1 MSKSNIACQ
10 HLNDV
15 SFARGMSRGI
25 VMSGGMHSP
34 MADAP
39 QIGLWG
45 NAIALRKLK
54 VYNMRSAVFPQCKV
68 APQIGLVQG
77 VGGSRGTAASQP
89 ARLSRHH
96 RLQGMT

>member
-1 MSKSNIACQ
+1 MSKSNIQCQ
-10 HLNDV
+10 HLNDA
-15 SFARGMSRGI
+15 SFARGMSPGN
-25 VMSGGMHSP
+25 VVCGGMHSP

-54 VYNMRSAVFPQCKV
+54 VYNMRSAVFPQSKV

-77 VGGSRGTAASQP
+77 VGGAGARPHRSQRGYHGVIGC
-89 ARLSRHH
+89 R
-96 RLQGMT
+96 G